1 MVKSL
6 LQRFRLV
13 CILTITVFALLFVS
27 CDIDIGLGSAVD
39 TEPPSIEFSENTSDP
54 KSNAI
59 IRGKF
64 AIRGTWKDDGALSGV
79 KVYLT
84 NASQGRTVEVNGS
97 ITLPPTPEEN
107 GTWIAVINPFAP
119 TAAEPDGLDLI
130 DGIYD
135 VRVEIKDKGEHVSI
149 ITRSY
154 TIDNTAPVLIL
165 SRPSSPVTASE
176 EKIESYGQFLTFE
189 GQAADDNDVEYLE
202 VQFYNKDEPEKL
214 LKTKI
219 IKNIPPT
226 ISLDVA
232 KFLDTEDDTYSKIY
246 GDDKVGEKKYIC
258 KIFAYDG
265 ARAYP
270 VSGQR
275 TEADDKG
282 NVEDSYILWTDW
294 EQIVNDFENNGGSNL
309 KVPDLYHIKSRTYNY
324 IGGRAVIDA
333 RSLNS
338 IWNSVEGKLIS
349 ESILKLNPENS
360 PTYTISGLALGAITR
375 VENDTAL
382 TVQLAKGLDKISLD
396 TDNMKVYLLACDD
409 NGKEIAGAERLYP
422 TDSQYSQRG
431 DGQFLTKITKTLCK
445 NAAGENVNLVYGQTY
460 IIGVEGRDTAGNTIL
475 PSFDGK
481 KFIIN
486 FKAKSIAPEV
496 DIVSPSETISYFKK
510 GKSLTIKGTVAVPDG
525 YPNLK
530 IKCKKDAGDSKEIY
544 KYTFTDADKI
554 SATEYLITYG
564 FEYTISPVN
573 STEEN
578 VVGFDQNKSATYD
591 FDITSDLDEMTTPV
605 YTKTV
610 LYDIDG
616 PKISVDSMLPVAY
629 KYPEDEEQNPVDEY
643 LNGNVTMKVS
653 VIDDYD
659 KVEKDKS
666 WWQIVAD
673 DLPGTITEKH
683 YFSNPTKEDFIID
696 TKAITNGAKD
706 ISIKIHAEDR
716 AGNFTETVNEYKIDQ
731 STDNPVIRPYI
742 ASDLTLKF
750 QSPQEIKDALNNAEL
765 KAAGKNKKSILTTGS
780 PLQIRMIDD
789 DGIKSYEFKISDKET
804 GLNLKKPAGFN
815 QEITGT
821 PTENILSYTLPT
833 IPGKY
838 KFSLSVTD
846 KYDNT
851 TAKEF
856 WVLVSSPA
864 PVVTISETTPQNKI
878 ITLAPLGETAR
889 VNNTITNVIS
899 IDSGYEN
906 FTVTRKEDGCDA
918 VTLKFEKVE
927 IPDPEDPEN
936 SEKKVIKYVASENSG
951 NQILTNHSFSDTFT
965 PSANRTSNKVTYTV
979 SDENDNAG
987 ERVFEYYVDSTKP
1000 VVDAASIVVP
1010 TNRQTESAS
1019 FRFLA
1024 DAADTAEN
1032 NKNSTKASGIS
1043 KLQYTF
1049 DSNKAD
1055 ANIVN
1060 VPNVSSLSET
1070 VKFADL
1076 TYAFATEGKKKIYI
1090 RAFDDAG
1097 NIGDWAEK
1105 EFMFDKAAPALA
1117 VQKYKRGSE
1126 SEQNFT
1132 DGSVNK
1138 SLETGELFILSGTA
1152 SDGNG
1157 IANFKVYQS
1166 KNTKPTENNYGTQ
1179 LTDISIANIDS
1190 EGNWTITGLPRND
1203 DGSAMTELT
1212 SGTYY
1217 YTIVVEDKSA
1227 YTPASDTTEQSKTSP
1242 AQVTV
1247 NIDKTPPK
1255 VTIDIAAKD
1264 SEGNPTSD
1272 SDAYGENSI
1281 KGDVYVFR
1289 GTAKDIRENPE
1300 NEDEFTSG
1308 FDTLYYKFTTSTDT
1322 PAKPYSSFVKPTT
1335 ESWSS
1340 KTINLE
1346 SGATGSGTNVDTDE
1360 KLFEGK
1366 KYLWVYGVD
1375 KAGNA
1380 STPQYVAFM
1389 VDQKKP
1395 EFTNLKVCKNTNGTE
1410 LTEKEGTS
1418 TIYIT
1423 SEDTASY
1430 TLSGKVWDANGIS
1443 KLVIETVD
1451 ANTQAKTTAELT
1463 PDSDWNW
1470 SKTFSDQGS
1479 FIHTIV
1485 AYDGSGKTAE
1495 TGRKESISKSIIFDK
1510 NAPTISVTGF
1520 DETNP
1525 IWISGTG
1532 DYYFNGT
1539 AGDVGSG
1546 LKEISIRIDGSGDT
1560 DYEKLPLSSNWNYKF
1575 PLNHFEENDETTN
1588 HTVYVKAIDNADNTT
1603 INSYNFRYDKAAPQA
1618 NLTLNKNGQYV
1629 NDLSSVTLSGHA
1641 HDGVSGRA
1649 LKSAKIIVKKD
1660 GVVDSSKEM
1669 DVTSFND
1676 YDITAT
1682 TGFGTFSKSNFSS
1695 YDNGLKNDDG
1705 IYVVD
1710 GTYDFELV
1718 VEDKA
1723 GKSPAST
1730 STLTASMIVDKTPP
1744 VANHNIA
1751 TTGVNVGDDANFK
1764 FGENVYNENGLLT
1777 NKDTIQFSGKFTDS
1791 GSGVKRVY
1799 YWIFNSEPAIP
1810 DGEKTFAEY
1819 QSAFTSAIKTGYVAA
1834 YAVSGSANTYGF
1846 DAMLSGFAEGKNHI
1860 VLVAVDNAGNAKLDN
1875 VIYKYELD
1883 KTLPQ
1888 ANLSLNKN
1896 GQYVNAGAFAVDDS
1910 ANPPKTGIIISG
1922 FAHDGRA
1929 EAQDSNPAKGRAVK
1943 TATLTAKNGSIAK
1956 NIPVTLTST
1965 KGSTFGD
1972 FSKTLEVSDFTVNEQ
1987 IVNGTWNFTLYVEDQ
2002 AGNKPDSTSTVSA
2015 SMIIDTENPESIVAK
2030 FGDITNGTTSIHSN
2044 NAKVTVNVSFNEA
2057 NPEAVY
2063 YYINDGSNEIT
2074 DLNYKTAISDG
2085 DWIAMTLNATAKTA
2099 SKNFSFNDGAGKV
2112 YIKVVDK
2119 AGNAGYLESPL
2130 TYAVDTKQP
2139 DVCTLDKVDGVTLE
2153 GSKLIN
2159 GENDVTF
2166 TVNASDYND
2175 NYITDTTT
2183 SEKAKIGADA
2193 SKIKSVN
2200 LKTIG
2205 SQSVSVTGVKQ
2216 TGGEWMVDIAKE
2228 NFTNLSDSCPVTVTV
2243 TDDFDNAKDFQVFTI
2258 DVDSAKPT
2266 IKNYNLASAYDA
2278 KLQPDKT
2285 DATKNIKTYY
2295 MSNKKV
2301 ALDLSG
2307 VAEDNREI
2315 DVVRLTLKKNGT
2327 AIIKNGD
2334 KNYFES
2340 SLSGWTFTLN
2350 TDEWKNLTGF
2360 VSAEITVIDKA
2371 KNVCESPV
2379 RFQIIFDNDAPAAKH
2394 LLDKKGKDLYFRVGD
2409 MNNDDINSST
2419 TPKWTTGTDDFV
2431 GGKYS
2436 KKSYGNSETIRFHG
2450 NYSEN
2455 GSGLKM
2461 IYYKRFD
2468 HQPEQSEINS
2478 FLSGYEADS
2487 SNTGSFAPKSET
2499 KRVFYNDTA
2508 NPDAT
2513 NPLLIAGTSTDF
2525 PTDNKVTS
2533 VADGSEKYWASITSD
2548 FVTTISGFSE
2558 GKNYLVFVA
2567 VDNVGNAAV
2576 DKITMLK
2583 DNSETETEELSYF
2596 QINVDTATPAITLSS
2611 PVLTEGSNTIYT
2623 NSSSMKLVL
2632 YVTDS
2637 IGTNITNCVPAGIKS
2652 VEVTINNVKKPA
2664 DLNKTSTDANYGKWE
2679 VEYSSLSAG
2688 EHDIS
2693 VKAIDYAD
2701 NPQTTS
2707 VAKLVVDNEEPTVKL
2722 NAISD
2727 ADLTEANTQINGK
2740 INISGSSEDDKGV
2753 NKVLG
2758 VCYKIAADATK
2769 PEKQTGAVNA
2779 AWTVPEGWTKVNTS
2793 LKSDST
2799 SASWTF
2805 ENINTVN
2812 LSGSATINDNS
2823 TVWFSV
2829 AAQDIAGNV
2838 GYSTPVK
2845 VIVDQNTDRPRLSF
2859 TNLPWDTDG
2868 VKHYNTNLS
2877 KITGTI
2883 ADDDGISG
2891 LYIANT
2897 AAKPATLKSDSYK
2910 VNVGN
2915 DGSFEITVSDGSQ
2928 KLWIYVEDKENGKF
2942 ETSAEKT
2949 LNQPYLIFN
2958 GHKDTNGKDIKE
2970 NASEAISFIINNT
2983 APTNVV
2989 PKFGY
2994 SSANTVEPASYSEFA
3009 ATNYVGGTVRK
3020 YVKFSVTA
3028 DTTENVPIGSVAVN
3042 GNGGTAQITFTE
3054 DSASGAWYSN
3064 YVDLST
3070 WDESSY
3076 NLTFI
3081 ITDASGLSK
3090 TETKSITVDN
3100 TGPSISLTSPK
3111 VEVTGSVELVGT
3123 SNDIN
3128 DVTKIGYVVV
3138 NNQYYNAAE
3147 TLKTDAMP
3155 NIKIAARAAVDSLV
3169 KTGTTSTWSF
3179 ILGKDSEGND
3189 KNAGLPA
3196 SSEAI
3201 TNATTGIN
3209 LCPQFT
3215 SNDLDTRKIAIVFYA
3230 VDSLGNESFTPEKG
3244 SGAISIIYNPYGD
3257 RPKSEVTYPNGSYGT
3272 ASNVEGYSN
3281 LSGAVRITGSAK
3293 DNNSINSGKVFL
3305 QLDVNNDGQ
3314 FTAADVT
3321 ILKGLKFNGS
3331 DIYTIVE
3338 DASTITG
3345 LTNASALGD
3354 ATAQAAFWG
3363 ILVKG
3368 TNSWN
3373 YSINTYN
3380 ELQIP
3385 SALIGG
3391 TGSGVYKIGV
3401 RAVAMDDTGVMGS
3414 WSAAQYFKLD
3424 LNAPTI
3430 GSAKIYSLNDSG
3442 AVIEDQ
3448 VPVSYEQDMYLSG
3461 GKVLRISISDKEGL
3475 SSVRYT
3481 YAKTLEELNT
3491 STDSGTATLGT
3502 PVVADGT
3509 KTYTVDIPL
3518 SALTASDKL
3527 NSNTVALKVVAT
3539 KASDTD
3545 TTSYERYLVH
3555 FDNDAPVIKNLTL
3568 NGKTFADS
3576 DKKIVN
3582 SNGYFTIGGQSEDTG
3597 AGFERMSYYFMR
3609 NPGTTINDTRIY
3621 DLMIAPNETG
3631 TPQSQPNYI
3640 STSGLAT
3647 RTVTIGTGENA
3658 ESFTIYGE
3666 TQELEVSTDGNSL
3679 SGYTTTDSHVR
3690 EGSYVQIGSTWHKI
3704 KEISNSTITLATPT
3718 TATGSQEVFF
3728 AYMQTIDNTG
3738 SEKAVNG
3745 NVTKENGDDGDGM
3758 PESIIKSQNI
3768 WNYDASFFSN
3778 YIPDGPGILVT
3789 FVYDRAGNVT
3799 AQKYEVSVQNK
3810 APRLTKLWL
3819 STDLNRDGK
3828 FRDIPASGLT
3838 EIVEYNVLS
3847 KVGEQTN
3854 YKDMKTKDYHGE
3866 RFIIKNK
3873 FAVIPEFTGG
3883 NGDIYM
3889 ALNNAAESNSNP
3901 TALSSTTYTTQA
3913 AAVAA
3918 LYSSQG
3924 ATAVPDIASF
3934 TLALT
3939 GDSKLAYVIDNNK
3952 VGAASYDSSDGS
3964 EKDRAM
3970 SFTFWDSTEDTISGV
3985 NSNWCYLRINDLVV
3999 NVTDQKAPNTVVE
4012 PFFWNSHDDNSLY
4025 QDSYE
4030 NGHIELVEE
4039 GSTDDPQV
4047 SGKISIRGWAFDDHT
4062 LGSIWAKFDDFT
4074 PAAGTADA
4082 DGYYKLASYA
4092 NGNWTSYATSTAIS
4106 GSTWAFSVTPDYLG
4120 QAGHKVHWQLDID
4133 TSAITGAMGNNKKV
4147 YIRAIDATGSATDAT
4162 PAVVSAHTSSETAK
4176 GTSTSSDS
4184 EYNKPSYQMDVVPY
4198 ISGIS
4203 TDKAGNN
4210 PATRSRLGRYPVR
4223 AGDTIYIKGFNFGT
4237 GTISVTRRKTA
4248 ANGTMAAPTPD
4259 VEIIAG
4265 ATREDANTISIT
4277 APAKSGFIHLM
4288 IGGIEASN
4296 NKNDNDKGYNIE
4308 AGFKAKETTN
4318 GVKTYGRTA
4327 ANTAGTNFW
4336 TDDRY
4341 LSVWNTGTY
4350 FEGSASPHSG
4360 TLKKFTAND
4369 LDSGKLYK
4377 QQSKSQS
4384 ILTYNN
4390 MRDHYMALWGSDD
4403 MLLYSSIKGSTERA
4417 ISLYTDSEY
4426 CFYIPPEAVIYTV
4439 IGGIPYYVLRDD
4451 WVGGNSANSW
4461 GTGLVLAREGYV
4473 WKKGTLDSTQSLTE
4487 NDHRNIIEREGNNNP
4502 AASRNSSGGYDS
4514 VLKQFTNFQMTG
4526 YYASNEIIN
4535 RENNSPVNGVDYVYV
4550 SYYDSYARCLK
4561 YAAYKA
4567 GHRTTTI
4574 DSSQVKWGQQN
4585 GYQDLIP
4592 LMRTAG
4598 EFNENGTAIH
4608 STAQGM
4614 TGGYSVVAGNDTTSN
4629 NPTSFTEQ
4637 AGEWSDIVIDPVTK
4651 TPVIVY
4657 YNKTAGNIEIAHAG
4671 IRKAPSNGQW
4681 IKTTNLSK
4689 PEGSSDFGRYVS
4701 CAVDNSGNLHVTAQ
4715 DASNG
4720 RLYYMYLT
4728 KDSSTYT
4735 YTVTKTVLVDATGA
4749 VGRWTDIE
4757 LTTPSATGE
4766 AALPVISYLDTTYLN
4781 TTKAIKVAYYD
4792 SGNACWDALTDCA
4805 VYEGY
4810 DTKLSV
4816 MADVYESTDANSN
4829 KSKIGVGFNSNM
4841 LAVDFLRDE

>member
-6 LQRFRLV
+6 LQRCRIV
-13 CILTITVFALLFVS
+13 CILTVTVFALLFVS

-39 TEPPSIEFSENTSDP
+39 TEPPAIEFSENTSDP
-54 KSNAI
+54 KSNAV

-119 TAAEPDGLDLI
+119 TDAEPDGLDLI

-135 VRVEIKDKGEHVSI
+135 VRVEIKDKGEHVST

-202 VQFYNKDEPEKL
+202 VKFYNKDEPEKL

-333 RSLNS
+333 RALNS

-396 TDNMKVYLLACDD
+396 TDNMKVYLLACDE
-409 NGKEIAGAERLYP
+409 NGKELAGAERLYP

-496 DIVSPSETISYFKK
+496 DIVSPSEPISYFKK

-578 VVGFDQNKSATYD
+578 VVGFDQTKSATYD
-591 FDITSDLDEMTTPV
+591 FEITSDLDEMTTPV
-605 YTKTV
+605 YNKTV

-643 LNGNVTMKVS
+643 LNGNVIMKVS

-666 WWQIVAD
+666 WWQIVAEE
-673 DLPGTITEKH
+673 LPQTITEKH

-780 PLQIRMIDD
+780 PLQIRIIDD

-815 QEITGT
+815 QEINGT

-864 PVVTISETTPQNKI
+864 PVVTISETIPQNKI
-878 ITLAPLGETAR
+878 ITLAPLTETAR

-918 VTLKFEKVE
+918 VTLKF
-927 IPDPEDPEN
+927 PTTDNPN
-936 SEKKVIKYVASENSG
+936 NT
-951 NQILTNHSFSDTFT
+951 ILNDHSFTDTFT

-1000 VVDAASIVVP
+1000 VVDVASIKVP
-1010 TNRQTESAS
+1010 SNTDTEKDS
-1019 FRFLA
+1019 FIIEA
-1024 DAADTAEN
+1024 KAADTAEN
-1032 NKNSTKASGIS
+1032 DKNSTKASGIS
-1043 KLQYTF
+1043 KIQYTF
-1049 DSNKAD
+1049 DKNKSS
-1055 ANIVN
+1055 ANIVDVTN
-1060 VPNVSSLSET
+1060 GSSLKEEVRVEKHS
-1070 VKFADL
+1070 
-1076 TYAFATEGKKKIYI
+1076 YAFNKEGAQKLYI
-1090 RAFDDAG
+1090 RAFDEVG
-1097 NIGDWAEK
+1097 NIGEWVEK
-1105 EFMFDKAAPALA
+1105 EFMYDKSKP
-1117 VQKYKRGSE
+1117 
-1126 SEQNFT
+1126 
-1132 DGSVNK
+1132 SVNI
-1138 SLETGELFILSGTA
+1138 SSYYRTGVDSVYQDLPNITNKEFQAAKKFNIKGTA
-1152 SDGNG
+1152 SDGTGLSSFEIWQKKSDTIYTDSADGKIRSDLGLKLN
-1157 IANFKVYQS
+1157 IS
-1166 KNTKPTENNYGTQ
+1166 KDNITDGTWEI
-1179 LTDISIANIDS
+1179 TD
-1190 EGNWTITGLPRND
+1190 LPRNANGETLLESGNYTYTVIAVDNSAFGD
-1203 DGSAMTELT
+1203 DGSKKNEQTVLVSIDIEPPRVKINFANGDSLDETATTLDST
-1212 SGTYY
+1212 LYGLGSISGTAYPFNGQAADD
-1217 YTIVVEDKSA
+1217 ILKSA
-1227 YTPASDTTEQSKTSP
+1227 TGLRELFYAFTEDENQPADSEFISYGNPSGGNW
-1242 AQVTV
+1242 
-1247 NIDKTPPK
+1247 NIPLNLGNGKNGGQGIVKSTIDGKTP
-1255 VTIDIAAKD
+1255 
-1264 SEGNPTSD
+1264 E
-1272 SDAYGENSI
+1272 
-1281 KGDVYVFR
+1281 
-1289 GTAKDIRENPE
+1289 
-1300 NEDEFTSG
+1300 
-1308 FDTLYYKFTTSTDT
+1308 TLY
-1322 PAKPYSSFVKPTT
+1322 
-1335 ESWSS
+1335 
-1340 KTINLE
+1340 
-1346 SGATGSGTNVDTDE
+1346 
-1360 KLFEGK
+1360 EGQ
-1366 KYLWVYGVD
+1366 KYFWVYLYD
-1375 KAGNA
+1375 NAGNK
-1380 STPQYVAFM
+1380 SIIKHVGFM
-1389 VDQKKP
+1389 VDQSAP
-1395 EFTNLKVCKNTNGTE
+1395 VIDDLKVFKSTDSENDQPEENG
-1410 LTEKEGTS
+1410 
-1418 TIYIT
+1418 TIYIK
-1423 SEDTASY
+1423 DPNAVSY
-1430 TLSGKVWDANGIS
+1430 TLSGKVS
-1443 KLVIETVD
+1443 D
-1451 ANTQAKTTAELT
+1451 ANTIKKLIIKTVDVNDPKKQIADIDLTSIVTAE
-1463 PDSDWNW
+1463 DSDGTW
-1470 SKTFSDQGS
+1470 STPSFTSQGNYV
-1479 FIHTIV
+1479 HTVV
-1485 AYDGSGKTAE
+1485 AYDGSGKTIE
-1495 TGRKESISKSIIFDK
+1495 TGKITEKSKSVIFDIVP
-1510 NAPTISVTGF
+1510 PTIELPDFNAST
-1520 DETNP
+1520 P

-1532 DYYFNGT
+1532 EYYFNGT

-1546 LKEISIRIDGSGDT
+1546 LKEISIKIDNY
-1560 DYEKLPLSSNWNYKF
+1560 DYQKLPLSSNWNYKF
-1575 PLNHFEENDETTN
+1575 ALNHFEENDETSE
-1588 HTVYVKAIDNADNTT
+1588 HTVYVKAIDNAENTT
-1603 INSYNFRYDKAAPQA
+1603 EVPYKFRYDKAAPEA
-1618 NLTLNKNGQYV
+1618 DLALNVNGQYV
-1629 NDLSSVTLSGHA
+1629 NAASFANNGIVISGYA
-1641 HDGVSGRA
+1641 HDGR
-1649 LKSAKIIVKKD
+1649 
-1660 GVVDSSKEM
+1660 
-1669 DVTSFND
+1669 
-1676 YDITAT
+1676 TAT
-1682 TGFGTFSKSNFSS
+1682 TGRNVKTATLTAQKAGSDTSTPIEITRNLTPGTTFGDFSKALAAADFA
-1695 YDNGLKNDDG
+1695 
-1705 IYVVD
+1705 D
-1710 GTYDFELV
+1710 GTWNFTLEVKDMA
-1718 VEDKA
+1718 D
-1723 GKSPAST
+1723 KSPAST
-1730 STLTASMIVDKTPP
+1730 STCTASMIVDKTPP
-1744 VANHNIA
+1744 SSIA
-1751 TTGVNVGDDANFK
+1751 A
-1764 FGENVYNENGLLT
+1764 E
-1777 NKDTIQFSGKFTDS
+1777 FTDLPA
-1791 GSGVKRVY
+1791 KTTDKTK
-1799 YWIFNSEPAIP
+1799 FNS
-1810 DGEKTFAEY
+1810 KT
-1819 QSAFTSAIKTGYVAA
+1819 S
-1834 YAVSGSANTYGF
+1834 
-1846 DAMLSGFAEGKNHI
+1846 
-1860 VLVAVDNAGNAKLDN
+1860 NAK
-1875 VIYKYELD
+1875 I
-1883 KTLPQ
+1883 
-1888 ANLSLNKN
+1888 
-1896 GQYVNAGAFAVDDS
+1896 
-1910 ANPPKTGIIISG
+1910 
-1922 FAHDGRA
+1922 
-1929 EAQDSNPAKGRAVK
+1929 
-1943 TATLTAKNGSIAK
+1943 
-1956 NIPVTLTST
+1956 
-1965 KGSTFGD
+1965 
-1972 FSKTLEVSDFTVNEQ
+1972 
-1987 IVNGTWNFTLYVEDQ
+1987 
-2002 AGNKPDSTSTVSA
+2002 
-2015 SMIIDTENPESIVAK
+2015 
-2030 FGDITNGTTSIHSN
+2030 
-2044 NAKVTVNVSFNEA
+2044 KVTFTEA
-2057 NPEAVY
+2057 NPKAVY
-2063 YYINDGSNEIT
+2063 YYVNDYS
-2074 DLNYKTAISDG
+2074 KTAVTDPTYQTATLDWTEMSLNGTTATRDLTFSDG
-2085 DWIAMTLNATAKTA
+2085 H
-2099 SKNFSFNDGAGKV
+2099 GKV

-2119 AGNAGYLESPL
+2119 ADNVAYLEAPL
-2130 TYAVDTKQP
+2130 TYEVDTKAP
-2139 DVCTLDKVDGVTLE
+2139 DVCTIESAAANGVALDSSYLV
-2153 GSKLIN
+2153 N
-2159 GENDVTF
+2159 GAHDVTI
-2166 TVNASDYND
+2166 TVKASDYNS
-2175 NYITDTTT
+2175 NR
-2183 SEKAKIGADA
+2183 KADGNETGDDY
-2193 SKIKSVN
+2193 SRIKSVKLTKIEATEIN
-2200 LKTIG
+2200 GTEVTTPTNANQGIWTI
-2205 SQSVSVTGVKQ
+2205 T
-2216 TGGEWMVDIAKE
+2216 IPKE
-2228 NFTNLSDSCPVTVTV
+2228 NIPQTDGSKKVYVTV
-2243 TDDFDNAKDFQVFTI
+2243 KDTFGNSKQFPVF
-2258 DVDSAKPT
+2258 S
-2266 IKNYNLASAYDA
+2266 L
-2278 KLQPDKT
+2278 LMDKT
-2285 DATKNIKTYY
+2285 PPVVEAGYSIADSYAAGNIFYIN
-2295 MSNKKV
+2295 NKLHDFKV
-2301 ALDLSG
+2301 SG
-2307 VAEDNREI
+2307 VAKDTLGIGKVKLE
-2315 DVVRLTLKKNGT
+2315 LTKFGNTSGT
-2327 AIIKNGD
+2327 PDATL
-2334 KNYFES
+2334 ES
-2340 SLSGWTFTLN
+2340 SDSAFTFTLPKD
-2350 TDEWKNLTGF
+2350 TWQDWTGD
-2360 VSAEITVIDKA
+2360 VSAKITAIDKA
-2371 KNVCESPV
+2371 QNVSTAADSKS
-2379 RFQIIFDNDAPAAKH
+2379 FTIKFDITAPAA
-2394 LLDKKGKDLYFRVGD
+2394 
-2409 MNNDDINSST
+2409 NNDVQFG
-2419 TPKWTTGTDDFV
+2419 GTAYTDGFITNKDAIQATATF
-2431 GGKYS
+2431 
-2436 KKSYGNSETIRFHG
+2436 ED
-2450 NYSEN
+2450 N
-2455 GSGLKM
+2455 GSGVSTVHYW
-2461 IYYKRFD
+2461 IFNS
-2468 HQPEQSEINS
+2468 QPAIPAGKTTLAEYQTAFEGEAASPKAVKTGYSAASLNTM
-2478 FLSGYEADS
+2478 LSGF
-2487 SNTGSFAPKSET
+2487 T
-2499 KRVFYNDTA
+2499 
-2508 NPDAT
+2508 
-2513 NPLLIAGTSTDF
+2513 
-2525 PTDNKVTS
+2525 
-2533 VADGSEKYWASITSD
+2533 
-2548 FVTTISGFSE
+2548 E
-2558 GKNYLVFVA
+2558 GKNYIVFA
-2567 VDNVGNAAV
+2567 GVDNVGNAAA
-2576 DKITMLK
+2576 D
-2583 DNSETETEELSYF
+2583 S
-2596 QINVDTATPAITLSS
+2596 
-2611 PVLTEGSNTIYT
+2611 TIYT
-2623 NSSSMKLVL
+2623 YEYDKTLPLVNL
-2632 YVTDS
+2632 ELKKTTESGSESVNGKYLKASDLANVTLSGYAHDGRGENAKRELKSATLKVTKDGTAQDDIDITTADGFAYVTTAGTSFGDFSKALTGYEDGAYTFTLEVEDNAGNKAISSTISVTIDTTVPQLGTHSLELTKAKGTVSISFTEKNTDS
-2637 IGTNITNCVPAGIKS
+2637 VYYFVNDNHIAGVTNQTADLDWIKMDHTGSGESLTATAKDIFFNDGSGNVYIKVVDKAGNISYTSNTALSYTVDTTAPEECTLLSVDGESLGSDASKLINGQNPVTFKVTAKDFNDNYNTDTTPAKIGLDATKVASVNLSKIGTAITAEGTEIGTATTTGTGDSAVKTGEWAITIPSSRFTELSGSKAVS
-2652 VEVTINNVKKPA
+2652 VIV
-2664 DLNKTSTDANYGKWE
+2664 TDA
-2679 VEYSSLSAG
+2679 AG
-2688 EHDIS
+2688 NSKEFTLFS
-2693 VKAIDYAD
+2693 
-2701 NPQTTS
+2701 
-2707 VAKLVVDNEEPTVKL
+2707 LVVDQKPPVVTLKNIK
-2722 NAISD
+2722 D
-2727 ADLTEANTQINGK
+2727 ADDSAKDTQVNGK
-2740 INISGSSEDDKGV
+2740 IE
-2753 NKVLG
+2753 
-2758 VCYKIAADATK
+2758 
-2769 PEKQTGAVNA
+2769 
-2779 AWTVPEGWTKVNTS
+2779 
-2793 LKSDST
+2793 
-2799 SASWTF
+2799 
-2805 ENINTVN
+2805 
-2812 LSGSATINDNS
+2812 LSGSADELNGIEKVVGAYYKIDKTS
-2823 TVWFSV
+2823 ASV
-2829 AAQDIAGNV
+2829 AAPTDADFKEDATTGWKAISVAADDIKGTVDWTIKNIDTTKLDGTTAIPDSSVVWISVAVQDKALNT

-2859 TNLPWDTDG
+2859 TNLPWDSTNNA
-2868 VKHYNTNLS
+2868 VKTYNKNLE
-2877 KITGTI
+2877 KITGNI
-2883 ADDDGISG
+2883 SDDDGIAELRIVISDEA
-2891 LYIANT
+2891 IT
-2897 AAKPATLKSDSYK
+2897 SRPADLLTNNDYK
-2910 VNVGN
+2910 VTVTAGA
-2915 DGSFEITVSDGSQ
+2915 FEKSLGVSG
-2928 KLWIYVEDKENGKF
+2928 KKYLWIYVKDSQGEEF
-2942 ETSAEKT
+2942 ETAATK
-2949 LNQPYLIFN
+2949 QPYLTFN
-2958 GHKDTNGKDIKE
+2958 GQNGKSDNSTAIYFIVNSKDPDIKTY
-2970 NASEAISFIINNT
+2970 AYG
-2983 APTNVV
+2983 
-2989 PKFGY
+2989 FG
-2994 SSANTVEPASYSEFA
+2994 ATGDA
-3009 ATNYVGGTVRK
+3009 ATSAAQNTSSENYLTLGTTNEAGGSERK
-3020 YVKFSVTA
+3020 YVVFAITA
-3028 DTTENVPIGSVAVN
+3028 ETTEGVPVKSIVLNVSGVSDPISLSAPSSN
-3042 GNGGTAQITFTE
+3042 ASKGNITTTWYSDPIDVMTKAWTEGAHSLDFIVTDESDRSGAGTKQITI
-3054 DSASGAWYSN
+3054 D
-3064 YVDLST
+3064 
-3070 WDESSY
+3070 
-3076 NLTFI
+3076 
-3081 ITDASGLSK
+3081 K
-3090 TETKSITVDN
+3090 
-3100 TGPSISLTSPK
+3100 TGPSLSITSPAGE
-3111 VEVTGSVELVGT
+3111 EVTGLITLTGTLSDNYKHLPETAAEIGFVLVD
-3123 SNDIN
+3123 NR
-3128 DVTKIGYVVV
+3128 
-3138 NNQYYNAAE
+3138 YYNE
-3147 TLKTDAMP
+3147 DGTLKEGAESDVQ
-3155 NIKIAARAAVDSLV
+3155 AAAKAASETNQNDSNTV
-3169 KTGTTSTWSF
+3169 STWKF
-3179 ILGKDSEGND
+3179 KLDGVTHGTKVNP
-3189 KNAGLPA
+3189 KLPA
-3196 SSEAI
+3196 SEGSGDDGI
-3201 TNATTGIN
+3201 SNTTSGISRAP
-3209 LCPQFT
+3209 LPIGYGE
-3215 SNDLDTRKIAIVFYA
+3215 NDATRKLTFVFYA
-3230 VDSLGNESFTPEKG
+3230 KDTFGNESYTPLEG
-3244 SGAISIIYNPYGD
+3244 NGAISVIYNPLGD
-3257 RPKSEVTYPNGSYGT
+3257 RPKAAVTYPYGLWGS

-3281 LSGAVRITGSAK
+3281 LSGAVRITGSAE
-3293 DNNSINSGKVFL
+3293 DNNSIGSGKVFL
-3305 QLDVNNDGQ
+3305 QLDVNNDGN
-3314 FTAADVT
+3314 FDSSDVE
-3321 ILKGLKFNGS
+3321 ILKDLKFNNS
-3331 DIYTIVE
+3331 AIYTIVE
-3338 DASTITG
+3338 DATNITG

-3363 ILVKG
+3363 IQVKG

-3430 GSAKIYSLNDSG
+3430 GSAKIYSLNASG
-3442 AVIEDQ
+3442 AVIAGQ

-3491 STDSGTATLGT
+3491 STDSGTAALGA
-3502 PVVADGT
+3502 PVEAGGT

-3518 SALTASDKL
+3518 STLTASDKL

-3568 NGKTFADS
+3568 NGKSFADS

-3609 NPGTTINDTRIY
+3609 NPGTTIDDTRIY
-3621 DLMIAPNETG
+3621 DLMI
-3631 TPQSQPNYI
+3631 PQSTDSNVTAKNQPNYI
-3640 STSGLAT
+3640 STSALAT

-3666 TQELEVSTDGNSL
+3666 IQELEVSADGNSL
-3679 SGYTTTDSHVR
+3679 SGYTTDSHVR

-3704 KEISNSTITLATPT
+3704 KEISGSTITLATPT

-3738 SEKAVNG
+3738 SEKADNG
-3745 NVTKENGDDGDGM
+3745 IVTKANGDDGDGM

-3854 YKDMKTKDYHGE
+3854 YKDLKTKDYHGE

-3889 ALNNAAESNSNP
+3889 ALNNAAESNSTP

-3913 AAVAA
+3913 DAVAA

-3924 ATAVPDIASF
+3924 ANAVPDIASF
-3934 TLALT
+3934 TLART
-3939 GDSKLAYVIDNNK
+3939 GDSKLAYVIDNAD
-3952 VGAASYDSSDGS
+3952 VGDASYVPANGS

-4039 GSTDDPQV
+4039 DSEEDPSV

-4062 LGSIWAKFDDFT
+4062 LSSIWAKFDGFT
-4074 PAAGTADA
+4074 PAAGTYNGTVDA
-4082 DGYYKLASYA
+4082 KGYYKLASYA
-4092 NGNWTSYATSTAIS
+4092 NGTWTSHATSTAIS
-4106 GSTWAFSVTPDYLG
+4106 GSTWAFRVTPDYLG
-4120 QAGHKVHWQLDID
+4120 QAGHKVKWQLDID
-4133 TSAITGAMGNNKKV
+4133 TSAIEGAMGNDKKV

-4162 PAVVSAHTSSETAK
+4162 TEVVSAHTSSETAK
-4176 GTSTSSDS
+4176 GTSASSDA

-4203 TDKAGNN
+4203 TDAAGNN

-4248 ANGTMAAPTPD
+4248 ADGTMAGVGAGAET
-4259 VEIIAG
+4259 IAG
-4265 ATREDANTISIT
+4265 ATRVDANTISIT

-4296 NKNDNDKGYNIE
+4296 NKNDNAKGYNIE

-4318 GVKTYGRTA
+4318 GVKTYGRIA

-4384 ILTYNN
+4384 ILTYND
-4390 MRDHYMALWGSDD
+4390 MTDHYMALWGSDD

-4629 NPTSFTEQ
+4629 NPTSFTDQ

>member
-6 LQRFRLV
+6 LQRCRIV
-13 CILTITVFALLFVS
+13 CILTVTVSALLFVS

-39 TEPPSIEFSENTSDP
+39 TEPPAIEFSENTSDP
-54 KSNAI
+54 KSNAV

-119 TAAEPDGLDLI
+119 TDAEPDGLDLI

-135 VRVEIKDKGEHVSI
+135 VRVEIKDKGEHVST

-202 VQFYNKDEPEKL
+202 VKFYNKDEPEKL

-232 KFLDTEDDTYSKIY
+232 KFLDKEDDTYSKIY

-294 EQIVNDFENNGGSNL
+294 EQIVTDFENNGGSNL

-324 IGGRAVIDA
+324 IGGRAAIETIK
-333 RSLNS
+333 LNS
-338 IWNSVEGKLIS
+338 IWLSVEDKLIS

-396 TDNMKVYLLACDD
+396 TDNMKVYLLACDE
-409 NGKEIAGAERLYP
+409 NGKELAGAERLYP

-496 DIVSPSETISYFKK
+496 DIVSPSEPISYFKK

-578 VVGFDQNKSATYD
+578 VVGFDQTKSATYD

-629 KYPEDEEQNPVDEY
+629 KYPEDEEQNPIDEY

-673 DLPGTITEKH
+673 DLPQTITEKH
-683 YFSNPTKEDFIID
+683 YFSNPTKEDFVID
-696 TKAITNGAKD
+696 TKAITNAAKD

-716 AGNFTETVNEYKIDQ
+716 AGNQTETITEYKIDQ

-750 QSPQEIKDALNNAEL
+750 QNKEEIKEALNNAEL

-833 IPGKY
+833 IPGRY

-878 ITLAPLGETAR
+878 ITLAPLAETAR

-918 VTLKFEKVE
+918 VTLKF
-927 IPDPEDPEN
+927 PTTDNPN
-936 SEKKVIKYVASENSG
+936 NT
-951 NQILTNHSFSDTFT
+951 ILNDHSFTDTFT

-1000 VVDAASIVVP
+1000 VIDIASIKVP
-1010 TNRQTESAS
+1010 SNTDTEKDS
-1019 FRFLA
+1019 FIIEA
-1024 DAADTAEN
+1024 KAADTAEN
-1032 NKNSTKASGIS
+1032 DKNSTKASGIS
-1043 KLQYTF
+1043 KIQYTF
-1049 DSNKAD
+1049 DKDKIST
-1055 ANIVN
+1055 NIVDVTN
-1060 VPNVSSLSET
+1060 GSSLKEEVRVEKHS
-1070 VKFADL
+1070 
-1076 TYAFATEGKKKIYI
+1076 YAFNKEGTQKLYI
-1090 RAFDDAG
+1090 RAFDEVG
-1097 NIGDWAEK
+1097 NIGEWVEK
-1105 EFMFDKAAPALA
+1105 EFMYDKNKP
-1117 VQKYKRGSE
+1117 
-1126 SEQNFT
+1126 
-1132 DGSVNK
+1132 SVNIASYYRTDVDSVYQDLPNITNK
-1138 SLETGELFILSGTA
+1138 EFQAAKKFNIKGTA
-1152 SDGNG
+1152 SDGTGLSSFEIWQKKRDTIYTDSADGKIRADLGLKLN
-1157 IANFKVYQS
+1157 IS
-1166 KNTKPTENNYGTQ
+1166 KDNITDGTWEI
-1179 LTDISIANIDS
+1179 TD
-1190 EGNWTITGLPRND
+1190 LPRNAN
-1203 DGSAMTELT
+1203 GETLLE
-1212 SGTYY
+1212 SGTYT
-1217 YTIVVEDKSA
+1217 YTVIAVDNSGFGDDVSKKNEQTVLVSIDIEPPRVKINFANGDGLDETATTLDSTLYGLGSISGTAYPFNGQAADDILKSA
-1227 YTPASDTTEQSKTSP
+1227 TGLRELFYAFTEDENQPADSEFISYGNPSGGNW
-1242 AQVTV
+1242 
-1247 NIDKTPPK
+1247 NIPLNLGNGKNGGQGIVK
-1255 VTIDIAAKD
+1255 STID
-1264 SEGNPTSD
+1264 GNT
-1272 SDAYGENSI
+1272 
-1281 KGDVYVFR
+1281 
-1289 GTAKDIRENPE
+1289 PE
-1300 NEDEFTSG
+1300 
-1308 FDTLYYKFTTSTDT
+1308 TLY
-1322 PAKPYSSFVKPTT
+1322 
-1335 ESWSS
+1335 
-1340 KTINLE
+1340 
-1346 SGATGSGTNVDTDE
+1346 
-1360 KLFEGK
+1360 EGQ
-1366 KYLWVYGVD
+1366 KYFWVYLYD
-1375 KAGNA
+1375 NAGNK
-1380 STPQYVAFM
+1380 SIIKHVGFM
-1389 VDQKKP
+1389 VDQSAP
-1395 EFTNLKVCKNTNGTE
+1395 VIDDLKVFKSTDSENDQPEENG
-1410 LTEKEGTS
+1410 
-1418 TIYIT
+1418 TIYIK
-1423 SEDTASY
+1423 DPNAVSY
-1430 TLSGKVWDANGIS
+1430 TLSGKVY
-1443 KLVIETVD
+1443 D
-1451 ANTQAKTTAELT
+1451 ANTIKKLIIKTVDVNDPKKQIADIDLTSIVTAE
-1463 PDSDWNW
+1463 DSDGTW
-1470 SKTFSDQGS
+1470 STPSFTSQGNYV
-1479 FIHTIV
+1479 HTVV
-1485 AYDGSGKTAE
+1485 AYDGSGKTIE
-1495 TGRKESISKSIIFDK
+1495 TGKITEKSKSVIFDK
-1510 NAPTISVTGF
+1510 VPPTIELSGF
-1520 DETNP
+1520 STSTTK
-1525 IWISGTG
+1525 WISGTG

-1546 LKEISIRIDGSGDT
+1546 LKEISIKIDNGEYQT
-1560 DYEKLPLSSNWNYKF
+1560 LPLSSNWNYKF
-1575 PLNHFEENDETTN
+1575 ALNHFEENDETSE
-1588 HTVYVKAIDNADNTT
+1588 HTVYVKAIDNAENTT
-1603 INSYNFRYDKAAPQA
+1603 EVPYKFRYDKAAPEA
-1618 NLTLNKNGQYV
+1618 NLTLNVNGQYV
-1629 NDLSSVTLSGHA
+1629 NAASFANNGIVISGYA
-1641 HDGVSGRA
+1641 HDGRTASTGRD
-1649 LKSAKIIVKKD
+1649 VK
-1660 GVVDSSKEM
+1660 
-1669 DVTSFND
+1669 
-1676 YDITAT
+1676 TAT
-1682 TGFGTFSKSNFSS
+1682 LTAQKAGSDTSTPIEITRNLTPGTTFGDFSKALAAADFA
-1695 YDNGLKNDDG
+1695 
-1705 IYVVD
+1705 D
-1710 GTYDFELV
+1710 GTWNFTLDV
-1718 VEDKA
+1718 KDMA

-1730 STLTASMIVDKTPP
+1730 SIVTASMIVDKTPP
-1744 VANHNIA
+1744 SNIA
-1751 TTGVNVGDDANFK
+1751 AEFTNLPAKTTDK
-1764 FGENVYNENGLLT
+1764 T
-1777 NKDTIQFSGKFTDS
+1777 K
-1791 GSGVKRVY
+1791 
-1799 YWIFNSEPAIP
+1799 FNSN
-1810 DGEKTFAEY
+1810 
-1819 QSAFTSAIKTGYVAA
+1819 TS
-1834 YAVSGSANTYGF
+1834 
-1846 DAMLSGFAEGKNHI
+1846 
-1860 VLVAVDNAGNAKLDN
+1860 NAK
-1875 VIYKYELD
+1875 I
-1883 KTLPQ
+1883 
-1888 ANLSLNKN
+1888 
-1896 GQYVNAGAFAVDDS
+1896 
-1910 ANPPKTGIIISG
+1910 
-1922 FAHDGRA
+1922 
-1929 EAQDSNPAKGRAVK
+1929 
-1943 TATLTAKNGSIAK
+1943 
-1956 NIPVTLTST
+1956 
-1965 KGSTFGD
+1965 
-1972 FSKTLEVSDFTVNEQ
+1972 
-1987 IVNGTWNFTLYVEDQ
+1987 
-2002 AGNKPDSTSTVSA
+2002 
-2015 SMIIDTENPESIVAK
+2015 
-2030 FGDITNGTTSIHSN
+2030 
-2044 NAKVTVNVSFNEA
+2044 KVTFTEA
-2057 NPEAVY
+2057 NPKAVY
-2063 YYINDGSNEIT
+2063 YYVNDYS
-2074 DLNYKTAISDG
+2074 KTAVTDSTYQTATLDWTELSLNGTTATRDLSFSDG
-2085 DWIAMTLNATAKTA
+2085 H
-2099 SKNFSFNDGAGKV
+2099 GKV

-2119 AGNAGYLESPL
+2119 ADNVAYLETPL
-2130 TYAVDTKQP
+2130 TYEVDTKAP
-2139 DVCTLDKVDGVTLE
+2139 DVCTIESATANGSALDSSYLV
-2153 GSKLIN
+2153 N
-2159 GENDVTF
+2159 GEHDVTI
-2166 TVNASDYND
+2166 TVKASDYNS
-2175 NYITDTTT
+2175 NRK
-2183 SEKAKIGADA
+2183 SADGNETGDDY
-2193 SKIKSVN
+2193 SRIKSVKLTKIDASEINGTEVTTATNATQGIWTITIPKANIPASDGSKKVYVTVKDTFGNSKQFPVFSLLVDKTPPVVEAGYSIADSYAAGNIFYINNKLHN
-2200 LKTIG
+2200 LK
-2205 SQSVSVTGVKQ
+2205 V
-2216 TGGEWMVDIAKE
+2216 
-2228 NFTNLSDSCPVTVTV
+2228 
-2243 TDDFDNAKDFQVFTI
+2243 
-2258 DVDSAKPT
+2258 
-2266 IKNYNLASAYDA
+2266 
-2278 KLQPDKT
+2278 
-2285 DATKNIKTYY
+2285 
-2295 MSNKKV
+2295 
-2301 ALDLSG
+2301 SG
-2307 VAEDNREI
+2307 VAKDTLGIGKVKLE
-2315 DVVRLTLKKNGT
+2315 LTKSGNTSGT
-2327 AIIKNGD
+2327 PD
-2334 KNYFES
+2334 ETLES
-2340 SLSGWTFTLN
+2340 SDSAFAFNLPKTTWQGWTG
-2350 TDEWKNLTGF
+2350 D
-2360 VSAEITVIDKA
+2360 VSAKITATDKA
-2371 KNVCESPV
+2371 QNVSTAEGSKT
-2379 RFQIIFDNDAPAAKH
+2379 FTIKFDTTAPAA
-2394 LLDKKGKDLYFRVGD
+2394 
-2409 MNNDDINSST
+2409 NNDVNFG
-2419 TPKWTTGTDDFV
+2419 GTAYTNGFITNKDAIQATATFTDA
-2431 GGKYS
+2431 
-2436 KKSYGNSETIRFHG
+2436 
-2450 NYSEN
+2450 
-2455 GSGLKM
+2455 GSGVSTVHYWIFDSQPAIPADAKTLAE
-2461 IYYKRFD
+2461 YKVAFEGESAS
-2468 HQPEQSEINS
+2468 PKAVKTGYSAASLNTM
-2478 FLSGYEADS
+2478 LSGF
-2487 SNTGSFAPKSET
+2487 T
-2499 KRVFYNDTA
+2499 
-2508 NPDAT
+2508 
-2513 NPLLIAGTSTDF
+2513 
-2525 PTDNKVTS
+2525 
-2533 VADGSEKYWASITSD
+2533 
-2548 FVTTISGFSE
+2548 E
-2558 GKNYLVFVA
+2558 GINYIVLAA
-2567 VDNVGNAAV
+2567 VDNVGNAAA
-2576 DKITMLK
+2576 D
-2583 DNSETETEELSYF
+2583 S
-2596 QINVDTATPAITLSS
+2596 
-2611 PVLTEGSNTIYT
+2611 TIYSYEYDKTLPLVNLELKKTTESGAESVNGKYLKADDLASVTLGGYAHDGRGENAKREVKSATLKVTKDGTAQDDIDITAET
-2623 NSSSMKLVL
+2623 NGFG
-2632 YVTDS
+2632 YVSDA
-2637 IGTNITNCVPAGIKS
+2637 GTTFGNFSKS
-2652 VEVTINNVKKPA
+2652 
-2664 DLNKTSTDANYGKWE
+2664 LANYGDGTYTFTLV
-2679 VEYSSLSAG
+2679 VEDKAGNKATSSTMSVTIDKTVPQLGTHSLALTKAKGTVTISFTEKNIYSVYYFVNDNHDAGVTNQTPDLDWTKMDHTGSGESWTATAKDIFFNDGSGNVYIKVVDKAGNISYTSNTALSYTVDTTAPDLCTLTYLNNVENLTNFDGSKLIDGKHDVTFKVTAKDFNDNYNTDTTPAKIGLDATKVASVNLSKIGTAINAEGTEIGTATTTGTGDSAVKTGEWTITIPRSRFTGLSGSKAVSVIVKDKAG
-2688 EHDIS
+2688 NSKEFTLFS
-2693 VKAIDYAD
+2693 
-2701 NPQTTS
+2701 
-2707 VAKLVVDNEEPTVKL
+2707 LVVDQKPPVVTLKT
-2722 NAISD
+2722 IKD
-2727 ADLTEANTQINGK
+2727 ADDSATDTQVNGK
-2740 INISGSSEDDKGV
+2740 IE
-2753 NKVLG
+2753 
-2758 VCYKIAADATK
+2758 
-2769 PEKQTGAVNA
+2769 
-2779 AWTVPEGWTKVNTS
+2779 
-2793 LKSDST
+2793 
-2799 SASWTF
+2799 
-2805 ENINTVN
+2805 
-2812 LSGSATINDNS
+2812 LSGSADELNGIEKVVGAYYKIDGTSASVDAPTDADFAEGATTDWKAISVVAGDITGTVDWTIKNIDTTKLDGINEIDDDS
-2823 TVWFSV
+2823 VVWISV
-2829 AAQDIAGNV
+2829 AVQDKALNT

-2845 VIVDQNTDRPRLSF
+2845 VIVNQNTDRPRISF
-2859 TNLPWDTDG
+2859 TNLPWDSTKNA
-2868 VKHYNTNLS
+2868 VKAYNRNLS
-2877 KITGTI
+2877 DITGNI
-2883 ADDDGISG
+2883 SDDDGLRITSDNVTKELELRIAVSG
-2891 LYIANT
+2891 TEIT
-2897 AAKPATLKSDSYK
+2897 SRPSDLLTNNAYK
-2910 VNVGN
+2910 VTITSGAFTKPL
-2915 DGSFEITVSDGSQ
+2915 GSSG
-2928 KLWIYVEDKENGKF
+2928 KKYLWIYVKDTVGTVF
-2942 ETSAEKT
+2942 ETAAT
-2949 LNQPYLIFN
+2949 TQPYLSFD
-2958 GHKDTNGKDIKE
+2958 GQDGKVD
-2970 NASEAISFIINNT
+2970 NPSAISFIVNSTDPVINTYAYGFGDAGTVAT
-2983 APTNVV
+2983 AAAKTT
-2989 PKFGY
+2989 
-2994 SSANTVEPASYSEFA
+2994 SSNYLTLGD
-3009 ATNYVGGTVRK
+3009 TNYAGGTVRK
-3020 YVKFSVTA
+3020 YVVFAITTTTTESVPVKSVTLSA
-3028 DTTENVPIGSVAVN
+3028 GGVPEVISF
-3042 GNGGTAQITFTE
+3042 Q
-3054 DSASGAWYSN
+3054 SANKSERTNNKETWYSDPID
-3064 YVDLST
+3064 VMAWSEGTHSLDFT
-3070 WDESSY
+3070 VKDESDRSCSG
-3076 NLTFI
+3076 TKQI
-3081 ITDASGLSK
+3081 IIDK
-3090 TETKSITVDN
+3090 
-3100 TGPSISLTSPK
+3100 TGPSVSITSPAGE
-3111 VEVTGSVELVGT
+3111 EVTGLITLEGTLGDIYNHLPETAAEIGFVLVD
-3123 SNDIN
+3123 NR
-3128 DVTKIGYVVV
+3128 
-3138 NNQYYNAAE
+3138 YYNENGTLKDGAESDVQAAAKAAAE
-3147 TLKTDAMP
+3147 T
-3155 NIKIAARAAVDSLV
+3155 NQNDSNTV
-3169 KTGTTSTWSF
+3169 STWKF
-3179 ILGKDSEGND
+3179 KLDGVTHGTKVNP
-3189 KNAGLPA
+3189 KLPA
-3196 SSEAI
+3196 SEGSGDDGI
-3201 TNATTGIN
+3201 SNTTSGISRAP
-3209 LCPQFT
+3209 LPIGYGE
-3215 SNDLDTRKIAIVFYA
+3215 NDATRKLTFVFYA
-3230 VDSLGNESFTPEKG
+3230 KDTFGNESYTPLKG
-3244 SGAISIIYNPYGD
+3244 NGAISVIYNPLGD
-3257 RPKSEVTYPNGSYGT
+3257 RPKAAVTYPYGLWGS
-3272 ASNVEGYSN
+3272 ASNDEGYSN
-3281 LSGAVRITGSAK
+3281 LSGAVRITGSAE
-3293 DNNSINSGKVFL
+3293 DNNSIGEGKVFL
-3305 QLDVNNDGQ
+3305 QLDVNNDGN
-3314 FTAADVT
+3314 FDSSDVE

-3338 DASTITG
+3338 GADSTKISG

-3363 ILVKG
+3363 IQVKG

-3380 ELQIP
+3380 ELQIS
-3385 SALIGG
+3385 SALIDEP
-3391 TGSGVYKIGV
+3391 GSGVYKIGV

-3442 AVIEDQ
+3442 AVIAGQ

-3461 GKVLRISISDKEGL
+3461 GKVLRVSISDKAGL

-3502 PVVADGT
+3502 PVEAGGT

-3568 NGKTFADS
+3568 NGKSFADS

-3631 TPQSQPNYI
+3631 SSQSQPNYI
-3640 STSGLAT
+3640 STSALAT

-3658 ESFTIYGE
+3658 ESFTIYGKNQ
-3666 TQELEVSTDGNSL
+3666 TLTVSADGNSL
-3679 SGYTTTDSHVR
+3679 SGYATTDSHVR

-3934 TLALT
+3934 TLART

-3952 VGAASYDSSDGS
+3952 VGAASYNATTKAED
-3964 EKDRAM
+3964 DRAM

-4039 GSTDDPQV
+4039 GSTDDPSV

-4062 LGSIWAKFDDFT
+4062 LSSIWAKFDDFT
-4074 PAAGTADA
+4074 PAAGTYNGTVDA
-4082 DGYYKLASYA
+4082 KGYYKLASYDD
-4092 NGNWTSYATSTAIS
+4092 GNWTSYATSPAIS

-4120 QAGHKVHWQLDID
+4120 QAGHKVKWQLDID
-4133 TSAITGAMGNNKKV
+4133 TSAITGAMGNDKKV

-4162 PAVVSAHTSSETAK
+4162 TAVVSAHTSSETAK
-4176 GTSTSSDS
+4176 GTSASSDA

-4203 TDKAGNN
+4203 TDAAGNN

-4248 ANGTMAAPTPD
+4248 ADGSGSMAGVAAG
-4259 VEIIAG
+4259 VETIAD
-4265 ATREDANTISIT
+4265 ATRVNANTISVT
-4277 APAKSGFIHLM
+4277 APDYSGFIQLQ
-4288 IGGIEASN
+4288 IDNGDENLKAVN
-4296 NKNDNDKGYNIE
+4296 NSNDNAKGYNIE

-4318 GVKTYGRTA
+4318 GVKTYGRVA

-4384 ILTYNN
+4384 ILTYND
-4390 MRDHYMALWGSDD
+4390 MTDHYMALWGSDD